1 MPIYD
6 EFKSSFII
14 IIFLTYIFLVSGL
27 IINFFQ
33 LCSCI
38 IWPFNRE
45 LFRKIN
51 CYLALG
57 LWSQLTFFAQWWSK
71 SDCVLYINPDDL
83 QKIANENIFVIMNH
97 KYDIDWLVAWMACQR
112 LGMLK
117 GSKIVA
123 KQPHK
128 YIPILGWCFVCTETI
143 FVRRVWESDRQTFV
157 KDLQKI
163 LANYPK
169 NHFFNLMLSCEGT
182 RFTEKKRLASMK
194 IAREKGLPE
203 LKHHLLPRTKGFT
216 LLIQGTENRIQSLYD
231 ITVGFRKT
239 GAKPTL
245 RSILKGRSCQAE
257 MFIRRFPMSE
267 IPTDAEGSS
276 NWIHQLYREKDQ
288 IFDYFAQHD
297 TFEGNGLPRTKIPC
311 NYYDL
316 LIELGWIII
325 IGIPSII
332 YLFQFLWTSSLFA
345 QLIFVIIICIATIG
359 VRKMIAVTETERG
372 SHYGETSKE
381 D

>member
-1 MPIYD
+1 MHIYN
-6 EFKSSFII
+6 EFKSTFIV
-14 IIFLTYIFLVSGL
+14 IFFLGYIFLVSGL

-38 IWPFNRE
+38 IWPFNKP

-57 LWSQLTFFAQWWSK
+57 IWSQLTFMAQWWSK
-71 SDCVLYINPDDL
+71 SDFVLYINSDDL
-83 QKIANENIFVIMNH
+83 QKIANENILAIMNH
-97 KYDIDWLVAWMACQR
+97 KYDIDWLAAWMACQR

-117 GSKIVA
+117 GSKIVG
-123 KQPHK
+123 KQSLK
-128 YIPILGWCFVCTETI
+128 FVPILGWSWICTETI
-143 FVRRVWESDRQTFV
+143 FVRRVWESDRETLV
-157 KDLQKI
+157 KDLRKT

-169 NHFFNLMLSCEGT
+169 NHYFNLMLSCEGT

-216 LLIQGTENRIQSLYD
+216 LLIQGAENRIQSVYD
-231 ITVGFRKT
+231 ITLGFKKT
-239 GAKPTL
+239 EAEPTL
-245 RSILKGRSCQAE
+245 LSILKGHSCQAE
-257 MFIRRFPMSE
+257 LFIRRFPISD
-267 IPTDAEGSS
+267 IPTDTEGSS
-276 NWIHQLYREKDQ
+276 NWIHELYRQKDK
-288 IFDYFAQHD
+288 IYDYFVQHG
-297 TFEGNGLPRTKIPC
+297 TFEGNGLPRTEISY

-316 LIELGWIII
+316 LIELGWMII

-332 YLFQFLWTSSLFA
+332 YLFQFLSTSSLFA
-345 QLIFVIIICIATIG
+345 QVIFVIIICIGTIG
-359 VRKMIAVTETERG
+359 ARTMIAVTETERG